1 MAKVIVIGA
10 GPAGIMAA
18 ITAAENHKVVLIDSN
33 EKIAKKLFI
42 TGKGRCNITNAKDIG
57 DFFDYIPGNPH
68 FLYSAL
74 YSFTNNDVIDM
85 IENEGTK
92 LKVERG
98 GRVFPES
105 DKSSDIIKALSKKLS
120 KAKVDIRL
128 NSKVTDVFFENDII
142 KSVEINGSER
152 ISADY
157 FIIATGGA
165 SYPLTGSRGEGQVLA
180 EKMGHKIIDLKPSLV
195 PVELNGDWFKELMGL
210 TLKNIKLDILDSKN
224 KVKYSNQ
231 GEMKFTSYGISGP
244 IVLSGSRFIDYKD
257 TYSISIDLKPSLD
270 EKELD
275 LRIQKDFKKYINK
288 DFRNSLDDLL
298 PQKMIPLIIKLSMID
313 PYKKV
318 NEITKIERKNL
329 VNAIKNIKGKVKGLR
344 PLAEAIVTSG
354 GVSTLEIDPSTMKS
368 KIINNLSFAG
378 EVIDVDAFTGGYN
391 VQIALSTGY
400 LAGKYL

>member
-1 MAKVIVIGA
+1 MSKVIVIGA

-18 ITAAENHKVVLIDSN
+18 ITAAENHKVVLIDGN

-74 YSFTNNDVIDM
+74 YSFTNNDVIEM
-85 IENEGTK
+85 IESEGTK

-98 GRVFPES
+98 GRMFPAS

-120 KAKVDIRL
+120 KAKVDIKL
-128 NSKVTDVFFENDII
+128 NSKVTDVFFENDTI
-142 KSVEINGSER
+142 KSVEINGSQR

-210 TLKNIKLDILDSKN
+210 TLKNVKLDILDSKN
-224 KVKYSNQ
+224 KIKYSNQ

-298 PQKMIPLIIKLSMID
+298 PQKMIPLIIELSKID

-318 NEITKIERKNL
+318 NEITKVERKNL

-378 EVIDVDAFTGGYN
+378 EVIDIDAFTGGYN

>member
-74 YSFTNNDVIDM
+74 YSFTNNDVIEM

-128 NSKVTDVFFENDII
+128 NSKVTDVFLENDII
-142 KSVEINGSER
+142 KSVEINGSEI

-288 DFRNSLDDLL
+288 DFRNSLDNLL
-298 PQKMIPLIIKLSMID
+298 PQKIIPLIIKLSMID

-318 NEITKIERKNL
+318 NEITKVERKNL

-400 LAGKYL
+400 LAGK

>member
-18 ITAAENHKVVLIDSN
+18 ITAAENHKVLLIDSN

-74 YSFTNNDVIDM
+74 YSFTNNDVIEM

-128 NSKVTDVFFENDII
+128 NSKVTDVFLENDII

-195 PVELNGDWFKELMGL
+195 PVELNGDWFKELIGL

-270 EKELD
+270 DKELD
-275 LRIQKDFKKYINK
+275 LRVQKDFKKYINK

-318 NEITKIERKNL
+318 NEITKVERRNL

-378 EVIDVDAFTGGYN
+378 EVIDIDAFTGGYN

>member
-18 ITAAENHKVVLIDSN
+18 ITAAENHKVLLIDGN

-329 VNAIKNIKGKVKGLR
+329 VNAIKNIKGKIKGLR

>member
-1 MAKVIVIGA
+1 MSKVIVIGA

-18 ITAAENHKVVLIDSN
+18 ITAAENHKVLLIDGN

-74 YSFTNNDVIDM
+74 YSFTNNDVIEM

-318 NEITKIERKNL
+318 NEITKVERRNL

-378 EVIDVDAFTGGYN
+378 EVIDIDAFTGGYN

>member
-1 MAKVIVIGA
+1 MSKVMVIGA

-18 ITAAENHKVVLIDSN
+18 ITAAENHNVVLVDGN

-42 TGKGRCNITNAKDIG
+42 TGKGRCNITNGKDIG

-74 YSFTNNDVIDM
+74 YSFTNNDVIEM
-85 IENEGTK
+85 IESEGTK
-92 LKVERG
+92 LKIERG
-98 GRVFPES
+98 GRIFPES

-120 KAKVDIRL
+120 KAKVDIKL
-128 NSKVTDVFFENDII
+128 NSKVTDVFFENNTI
-142 KSVEINGSER
+142 KSVEINNSQK

-180 EKMGHKIIDLKPSLV
+180 EKLGHKIIDLKPSLV

-210 TLKNIKLDILDSKN
+210 TLKNVKLDILDSKN

-244 IVLSGSRFIDYKD
+244 IVLSGSRYIDYKD

-270 EKELD
+270 DKELD
-275 LRIQKDFKKYINK
+275 LRVQKDFKKYINK

-298 PQKMIPLIIKLSMID
+298 PQKMIPLIIKLSKID
-313 PYKKV
+313 DYKKV
-318 NEITKIERKNL
+318 NEITKLERKNL
-329 VNAIKNIKGKVKGLR
+329 VSVIKGIKCKVKGLR
-344 PLAEAIVTSG
+344 PLEEAIVTSG

-378 EVIDVDAFTGGYN
+378 EVIDIDAFTGGYN

>member
-18 ITAAENHKVVLIDSN
+18 ITAAENHKVLLIDGN

-74 YSFTNNDVIDM
+74 YSFTNNDVIEM

-165 SYPLTGSRGEGQVLA
+165 SYPLTGSSGEGQVLA

-318 NEITKIERKNL
+318 NEITKVERKNL

>member
-1 MAKVIVIGA
+1 MSKVMVIGA

-18 ITAAENHKVVLIDSN
+18 ITAAENHNVVLVDGN

-42 TGKGRCNITNAKDIG
+42 TGKGRCNITNGKDIG

-74 YSFTNNDVIDM
+74 YSFTNNDVIEM
-85 IENEGTK
+85 IESEGTK
-92 LKVERG
+92 LKIERG
-98 GRVFPES
+98 GRIFPES

-120 KAKVDIRL
+120 KAKVDIKL
-128 NSKVTDVFFENDII
+128 NSKVTDVFFENNTI
-142 KSVEINGSER
+142 KSVEINNSQK

-180 EKMGHKIIDLKPSLV
+180 EKLGHKIIDLKPSLV
-195 PVELNGDWFKELMGL
+195 PVELNEDWFKELMGL
-210 TLKNIKLDILDSKN
+210 TLKNVKLDILDSKN
-224 KVKYSNQ
+224 KVRYSNQ

-244 IVLSGSRFIDYKD
+244 IVLSGSRYIDYKD

-270 EKELD
+270 DKELD
-275 LRIQKDFKKYINK
+275 LRVQKDFKKYINK

-298 PQKMIPLIIKLSMID
+298 PQKMIPLIIKLSKID
-313 PYKKV
+313 DYKKV
-318 NEITKIERKNL
+318 NEITKLERKNL
-329 VNAIKNIKGKVKGLR
+329 VSVIKGIKGKVKGLR
-344 PLAEAIVTSG
+344 PLEEAIVTSG

-378 EVIDVDAFTGGYN
+378 EVIDIDAFTGGYN

>member
-74 YSFTNNDVIDM
+74 YSFTNNDVIEM

-120 KAKVDIRL
+120 KDKVDIRL
-128 NSKVTDVFFENDII
+128 NSKVTDVFLENDII

-195 PVELNGDWFKELMGL
+195 PVELNGDWFKELIGL

-318 NEITKIERKNL
+318 NEITKVERKNL

>member
-1 MAKVIVIGA
+1 MSKVIVIGA

-18 ITAAENHKVVLIDSN
+18 ITAAENHKVLLIDSN

-74 YSFTNNDVIDM
+74 YSFTNNDVIEM

-105 DKSSDIIKALSKKLS
+105 DKSSEIIKALSKKLS

-195 PVELNGDWFKELMGL
+195 PVELNGDWFKELIGL

-318 NEITKIERKNL
+318 NEITKVERRNL

-378 EVIDVDAFTGGYN
+378 EVIDIDAFTGGYN

>member
-74 YSFTNNDVIDM
+74 YSFTNNDVIEM

-128 NSKVTDVFFENDII
+128 NSKVTDVFLENDII
-142 KSVEINGSER
+142 KSVEINGSEI

-195 PVELNGDWFKELMGL
+195 PVELNGDWFKELIGL

-298 PQKMIPLIIKLSMID
+298 PQKIIPLIIKLSMID

-318 NEITKIERKNL
+318 NEITKVERKNL

>member
-10 GPAGIMAA
+10 GPAGIMSA

-74 YSFTNNDVIDM
+74 YSFTNNDVIEM

-128 NSKVTDVFFENDII
+128 NSKVTDVFLEKDII
-142 KSVEINGSER
+142 KSVEINGSEI

-195 PVELNGDWFKELMGL
+195 PVELNGDWFKELIGL

-318 NEITKIERKNL
+318 NEITKVERKNL

>member
-18 ITAAENHKVVLIDSN
+18 ITAAENHKVLLIDSN

-74 YSFTNNDVIDM
+74 YSFTNNDVIEM

-105 DKSSDIIKALSKKLS
+105 VKSSDIIKALSKKLS

-128 NSKVTDVFFENDII
+128 NSKVTDVFLENDII

-195 PVELNGDWFKELMGL
+195 PVELNGDWFKELIGL

-318 NEITKIERKNL
+318 NEITKVERRNL

-378 EVIDVDAFTGGYN
+378 EVIDIDAFTGGYN

>member
-74 YSFTNNDVIDM
+74 YSFTNNDVIEM

-195 PVELNGDWFKELMGL
+195 PVELNGDWFKELIGL

-288 DFRNSLDDLL
+288 DFRNSLDNLL
-298 PQKMIPLIIKLSMID
+298 PQKIIPLIIKLSMID

-318 NEITKIERKNL
+318 NEITKVERKNL

>member
-1 MAKVIVIGA
+1 MSKVIVIGA

-18 ITAAENHKVVLIDSN
+18 ITAAENHKVVLIDGN

-74 YSFTNNDVIDM
+74 YSFTNNDVIEM

-128 NSKVTDVFFENDII
+128 NSKVTDVFLENDII
-142 KSVEINGSER
+142 KSVEINGSEI

-210 TLKNIKLDILDSKN
+210 TLKNVKLDILDSKN
-224 KVKYSNQ
+224 KIKYSNQ

-298 PQKMIPLIIKLSMID
+298 PQKMIPLIIELSKID

-318 NEITKIERKNL
+318 NEITKVERKNL

>member
-1 MAKVIVIGA
+1 MSKVIVIGA

-18 ITAAENHKVVLIDSN
+18 ITAAENHKVVLIDGN

-74 YSFTNNDVIDM
+74 YSFTNNDVIEM

-128 NSKVTDVFFENDII
+128 NSKVTDVFLENDII

-195 PVELNGDWFKELMGL
+195 PVELNGDWFKELIGL

-318 NEITKIERKNL
+318 NEITKVERKNL

>member
-18 ITAAENHKVVLIDSN
+18 ITAAENHKVLLIDSN

-74 YSFTNNDVIDM
+74 YSFTNNDVIEM

-128 NSKVTDVFFENDII
+128 NSKVTDVFLENDII

-195 PVELNGDWFKELMGL
+195 PVELNGDWFKELIGL

-313 PYKKV
+313 TYKKV
-318 NEITKIERKNL
+318 NEITKVERRNL

-378 EVIDVDAFTGGYN
+378 EVIDIDAFTGGYN

>member
-18 ITAAENHKVVLIDSN
+18 ITAAENHKVLLIDGN

-165 SYPLTGSRGEGQVLA
+165 SYPLTGSSGEGQVLA

-257 TYSISIDLKPSLD
+257 AYSISIDLKPSLD

-329 VNAIKNIKGKVKGLR
+329 VNAIKNIKGKIKGLR

>member
-1 MAKVIVIGA
+1 MSKVMVIGA

-18 ITAAENHKVVLIDSN
+18 ITAAENHNVVLVDGN

-42 TGKGRCNITNAKDIG
+42 TGKGRCNITNGKDIG

-74 YSFTNNDVIDM
+74 YSFTNNDVIEM
-85 IENEGTK
+85 IESEGTK
-92 LKVERG
+92 LKIERG
-98 GRVFPES
+98 GRIFPES

-120 KAKVDIRL
+120 KAKVDIKL
-128 NSKVTDVFFENDII
+128 NSKVTDVFFENNTI
-142 KSVEINGSER
+142 KSVEINNSQK

-180 EKMGHKIIDLKPSLV
+180 EKLGHKIIDLKPSLV

-210 TLKNIKLDILDSKN
+210 TLKNVKLDILDSKN

-244 IVLSGSRFIDYKD
+244 IVLSGSRYIDYKD

-270 EKELD
+270 DKELD
-275 LRIQKDFKKYINK
+275 LRVQKDFKKYINK
-288 DFRNSLDDLL
+288 DFRNSLDALL
-298 PQKMIPLIIKLSMID
+298 PQKMIPLIIKLSKID
-313 PYKKV
+313 DYKKV
-318 NEITKIERKNL
+318 NEITKLERKNL
-329 VNAIKNIKGKVKGLR
+329 VSVIKGIKGKVKGLR
-344 PLAEAIVTSG
+344 PLEEAIVTSG

-378 EVIDVDAFTGGYN
+378 EVIDIDAFTGGYN

>member
-74 YSFTNNDVIDM
+74 YSFTNNDVIEM
-85 IENEGTK
+85 IETEGTK

-105 DKSSDIIKALSKKLS
+105 DKSSYIIKALSKKLS

-128 NSKVTDVFFENDII
+128 NSKVTDVFLENDII
-142 KSVEINGSER
+142 KSVEINGSEI

-195 PVELNGDWFKELMGL
+195 PVELNGDWFKELIGL

-318 NEITKIERKNL
+318 NEITKVERKNL

>member
-18 ITAAENHKVVLIDSN
+18 ITAAENHKVLLIDSN

-74 YSFTNNDVIDM
+74 YSFTNNDVIEM

-128 NSKVTDVFFENDII
+128 NSKVTDVFLENDII

-210 TLKNIKLDILDSKN
+210 TLKNVKLDILDSKN
-224 KVKYSNQ
+224 KVRYSNQ

-298 PQKMIPLIIKLSMID
+298 PQKMITLIIKLSKID
-313 PYKKV
+313 DYKKV
-318 NEITKIERKNL
+318 NEITKLERKNL
-329 VNAIKNIKGKVKGLR
+329 VSVIKGIKGKVKGLR
-344 PLAEAIVTSG
+344 PLEEAIVTSG

-378 EVIDVDAFTGGYN
+378 EVIDIDAFTGGYN

>member
-18 ITAAENHKVVLIDSN
+18 ITAAENHKVLLIDSN

-57 DFFDYIPGNPH
+57 DFFDYIPGNSH

-74 YSFTNNDVIDM
+74 YSFTNNDVIEM

-128 NSKVTDVFFENDII
+128 NSKVTDVFLENDII

-378 EVIDVDAFTGGYN
+378 EVIDIDAFTGGYN